1 MPENL
6 SLSPAGFTS
15 PTAQQLSLA
24 PYALWDQ
31 IPTLS
36 PSQPLP
42 PCAALTARLCRSLE
56 SRGSFAGAAWS
67 CPSPKHMVCTTP
79 PAPLLV
85 GILFPELPPCRC
97 HSPESFLLF
106 KALPQDVSFSV
117 CLIPQWPLLWT
128 WIIFAACHSFIICH
142 ISMKSYHICPI
153 LPTRLLPP
161 TPTSRG
167 RTMFSIAHQVW
178 SLIWNSYEIPK
189 DFYAVLNTGCGPHFA
204 SQNSIPVVFPWFH
217 RCHLTREDT

>member
-1 MPENL
+1 MGSNPNTEPQPAPA
-6 SLSPAGFTS
+6 SL
-15 PTAQQLSLA
+15 
-24 PYALWDQ
+24 
-31 IPTLS
+31 
-36 PSQPLP
+36 
-42 PCAALTARLCRSLE
+42 RSLDCQALQE
-56 SRGSFAGAAWS
+56 PGTTGFFCWSRVVLPIPQAHGVYHPPSSFAGGN
-67 CPSPKHMVCTTP
+67 P
-79 PAPLLV
+79 
-85 GILFPELPPCRC
+85 IPELPPCRC

-217 RCHLTREDT
+217 RCHLTCEDT